1 MNCAI
6 FSWPFIL
13 ARSAGVLKPC
23 EPNEGGV
30 PNEGLQALAAG
41 VQPGV
46 NLGVAHPYPYPCP

>member
-46 NLGVAHPYPYPCP
+46 NLGVAHSYPCP